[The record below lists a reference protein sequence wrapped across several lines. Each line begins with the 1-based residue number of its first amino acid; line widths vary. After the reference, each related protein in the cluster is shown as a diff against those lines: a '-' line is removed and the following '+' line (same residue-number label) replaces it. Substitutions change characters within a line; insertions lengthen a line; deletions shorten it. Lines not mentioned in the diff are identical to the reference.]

1 MSNIRKLERIAASLA
16 FFLGGVLILG
26 DKEALGLF
34 FTLSGIFAYI
44 PNETQISEELYDFI
58 QRKIEEKNH
67 ER

>member
-1 MSNIRKLERIAASLA
+1 MSNIRKLERIVASLA
-16 FFLGGVLILG
+16 FLLGGVLLLG

-44 PNETQISEELYDFI
+44 PNETQIPEELYDFI

>member
-1 MSNIRKLERIAASLA
+1 MSNIRKLERIVASLA

-44 PNETQISEELYDFI
+44 PNAIRHNIVD
-58 QRKIEEKNH
+58 RGEKS
-67 ER
+67 